1 MAPPLASD
9 NLMIKTEKVL
19 HLRSCKGKS
28 VRVVREHYLRRSV
41 PCNSSLCQAECHNE
55 GKLLSESATHY
66 LMPDWKVVQDYLEIL
81 EFPELRG
88 IVFMQ
93 TACQAIQHQ
102 KGRRHYNKLRN
113 LLKDARHECVLF
125 FNEFQLYSYVPRE
138 HGESLEKWQ
147 TRCIYYATVWYY
159 NHLAG
164 LMPVVMV
171 TEDPAAIQK
180 YGSETEGVFVISF
193 KSYLENFWPDLE
205 AVHQLYDSIVQSR
218 KERESENQEKN
229 RKEYSEHLPLEILEA
244 GIKSGRY
251 VQGVL
256 NVNKHRS
263 QLEAFVRTQGF
274 TNKKSELEMD
284 ILICGTK
291 ARNRAIQGDVVAVE
305 LLPRNEWKGRVSV
318 LCEKESEEKTAE
330 ETESEPMA
338 TGKVVGIIQR
348 NWRDYV
354 ASFPPKED
362 IQSQGKN
369 IRKILV
375 TPWDYRIP
383 RIRISTQQAESLQ
396 DCRIIVRIDS
406 WDSTSLYPNGHF
418 VKVLGRAGDLETEI
432 AAILVENNISVSPF
446 SEAQLREMPVNT
458 PENPWKIDT
467 EEQAQRVDLRNTHLV
482 FSIDPKDCEDVDD
495 ALSVRRLVNDN
506 LELGVHIADV
516 THFVKLNSNTDL
528 EARSRATTC
537 YLADRR
543 YDMLPSILSADLCSL
558 LGGADRYAV
567 SVLWELD
574 KTNYEVLKVWFGR
587 TIIKSAYKMYY
598 EAAQALLDGNLHIMD
613 DIPELKGHEEKDK
626 HRILNDLIWA
636 VEKLTEIARH
646 IRAKRALGGALEL
659 EGIELRVQL
668 DEKKNISDL
677 VPKQPL
683 EVHETVAEC
692 MILAN
697 HWVAK
702 KITEKLPHQALLR
715 CHPPP
720 QQEFF
725 AELIDCAKA
734 KGFKID
740 TRSNKALADSLD
752 MAEDPDDPQV
762 NKLLRSM
769 ATQAMSNAVYFSTGS
784 CSEDE
789 YYHYGLALEKY
800 THFTSPIRRYADI
813 VVHRLLMAAI
823 MKDENLE
830 PEDSLLSNKDLA
842 ELCQHINNKNRA
854 AQYVQKQSIEL
865 FQCMYF
871 KDKDPSDERCI
882 ADGIIY
888 SIRANGV
895 LVFVPRYGI
904 KAPAFLK
911 NKEGLVISAKSDG
924 SCVWKPGC
932 LKRLRDK
939 IISTTV
945 DGGSVTFSLFDHIT
959 VRIFEL
965 SSQSHPDS
973 IKLDIISNQP
983 YNKTNTEP
991 MHETSHSS
999 KTDLI
1004 RDVIRSVEEAQLAQ
1018 EHAKSTSVRDEDKE
1032 YCQTK
1037 GNSLYLLLEEIKEL
1051 ALLDVAVG

>member
-1 MAPPLASD
+1 MAPPLVYNSV
-9 NLMIKTEKVL
+9 MIKTEKVL

-28 VRVVREHYLRRSV
+28 VRVVREHYLRQSV
-41 PCNSSLCQAECHNE
+41 PCNSSLCQAECYNE

-66 LMPDWKVVQDYLEIL
+66 VIPDWKVVQDYLEIL

-93 TACQAIQHQ
+93 TACQAVQHQ

-125 FNEFQLYSYVPRE
+125 FNEFQLYAYVPRDR
-138 HGESLEKWQ
+138 GESLEKWQ

-159 NHLAG
+159 NHLTG

-171 TEDPAAIQK
+171 TEDPEAIQK
-180 YGSETEGVFVISF
+180 YGSETDGVFVVSF

-229 RKEYSEHLPLEILEA
+229 GKEYSEHLPLEILEA

-318 LCEKESEEKTAE
+318 LCENESEEKTAE

-369 IRKILV
+369 VRKILV

-396 DCRIIVRIDS
+396 NCRIIVRIDS

-432 AAILVENNISVSPF
+432 AAILVENSISFSPF

-458 PENPWKIDT
+458 PENPWKVDT

-482 FSIDPKDCEDVDD
+482 FSIDPKGCEDVDD
-495 ALSVRRLVNDN
+495 ALSVRRLANDN

-516 THFVKLNSNTDL
+516 THFVKFNSYTDL

-558 LGGADRYAV
+558 LGGAD
-567 SVLWELD
+567 S
-574 KTNYEVLKVWFGR
+574 
-587 TIIKSAYKMYY
+587 
-598 EAAQALLDGNLHIMD
+598 
-613 DIPELKGHEEKDK
+613 
-626 HRILNDLIWA
+626 
-636 VEKLTEIARH
+636 
-646 IRAKRALGGALEL
+646 
-659 EGIELRVQL
+659 
-668 DEKKNISDL
+668 
-677 VPKQPL
+677 
-683 EVHETVAEC
+683 
-692 MILAN
+692 
-697 HWVAK
+697 
-702 KITEKLPHQALLR
+702 
-715 CHPPP
+715 
-720 QQEFF
+720 
-725 AELIDCAKA
+725 
-734 KGFKID
+734 
-740 TRSNKALADSLD
+740 SNKALADSLD
-752 MAEDPDDPQV
+752 LAEDPDDPEV

-769 ATQAMSNAVYFSTGS
+769 ATQAMSNALYFSTGS
-784 CSEDE
+784 CTEDE

-823 MKDENLE
+823 KKDEKLE
-830 PEDSLLSNKDLA
+830 PEDSLLSNKALT

-854 AQYVQKQSIEL
+854 AQCVQKQSIEL

-895 LVFVPRYGI
+895 LVFVPRYSI

-911 NKEGLVISAKSDG
+911 NKEGLVISPHSDR
-924 SCVWKPGC
+924 SCVWKPGF

-959 VRIFEL
+959 VRISEL
-965 SSQSHPDS
+965 SSRSHPDS

-983 YNKTNTEP
+983 YNRTNVEP
-991 MHETSHSS
+991 MHEPSHSS

-1051 ALLDVAVG
+1051 ALLDVTVR

>member
-1 MAPPLASD
+1 
-9 NLMIKTEKVL
+9 MIKTEKVL

-28 VRVVREHYLRRSV
+28 VRVVREHYLRESV
-41 PCNSSLCQAECHNE
+41 PCHSCLCQARCHNE

-66 LMPDWKVVQDYLEIL
+66 VIPDWKVVQDYLEIL

-88 IVFMQ
+88 IIFMQ
-93 TACQAIQHQ
+93 TACQAVQHQ
-102 KGRRHYNKLRN
+102 KGRRQYNKLRN
-113 LLKDARHECVLF
+113 LLKDARHECIMF

-138 HGESLEKWQ
+138 QGESLEKWH

-171 TEDPAAIQK
+171 TEDTEAIQK
-180 YGSETEGVFVISF
+180 YGSEIDGVFVVSF

-205 AVHQLYDSIVQSR
+205 AVHQLYESIVQSR
-218 KERESENQEKN
+218 KEREIENQEN
-229 RKEYSEHLPLEILEA
+229 NGKEYSEHLPLEILEA

-263 QLEAFVRTQGF
+263 QLEAFVRIEGLP
-274 TNKKSELEMD
+274 NKGSELETD
-284 ILICGTK
+284 ILICGSK
-291 ARNRAIQGDVVAVE
+291 ARNRAVQGDVVAVE
-305 LLPRNEWKGRVSV
+305 LLPRNQWKGRVSV
-318 LCEKESEEKTAE
+318 LCENESEEKASE
-330 ETESEPMA
+330 EAESEPMA

-369 IRKILV
+369 VRKVLV

-383 RIRISTQQAESLQ
+383 KIRITTQQAEYLQ
-396 DCRIIVRIDS
+396 NFRIIVRIDS
-406 WDSTSLYPNGHF
+406 WDSTSLYPSGHF

-432 AAILVENNISVSPF
+432 AAILVENGISVSPF
-446 SEAQLREMPVNT
+446 TEAQLREMPVNT
-458 PENPWKIDT
+458 LENPWKIDA
-467 EEQAQRVDLRNTHLV
+467 EENARRVDLRNTHLI
-482 FSIDPKDCEDVDD
+482 FSIDPKGCEDVDD
-495 ALSVRRLVNDN
+495 ALSVRRLANQN

-516 THFVKLNSNTDL
+516 THFVKLNSHTDL
-528 EARSRATTC
+528 EARSRATSC

-543 YDMLPSILSADLCSL
+543 YDMLPAILSAELCSL

-574 KTNYEVLKVWFGR
+574 KNNYEVLKVWFGR
-587 TIIKSAYKMYY
+587 SIIKSSYKMFY
-598 EAAQALLDGNLHIMD
+598 EAAQALLAGDLSVVG
-613 DIPELKGHEEKDK
+613 DIPELKGLEEKEK
-626 HRILNDLIWA
+626 YQELNELIWA
-636 VEKLTEIARH
+636 IEKLTEIARRM
-646 IRAKRALGGALEL
+646 RAKRSLEGGLEL
-659 EGIELRVQL
+659 EGVELRVQL
-668 DEKKNISDL
+668 DEEKNIRDL

-702 KITEKLPHQALLR
+702 KITESFPLQALLR
-715 CHPPP
+715 RHPPP
-720 QQEFF
+720 RQESLSVLV
-725 AELIDCAKA
+725 ECAKA

-752 MAEDPDDPQV
+752 VAEDPDDPLV

-769 ATQAMSNAVYFSTGS
+769 ATQAMSNALYFSTGS
-784 CSEDE
+784 CSEDLF
-789 YYHYGLALEKY
+789 YHYGLALDKY

-813 VVHRLLMAAI
+813 VVHRLLLAAL
-823 MKDENLE
+823 MKDKKLE
-830 PEDSLLSNKDLA
+830 PEDPLFSQKYLN
-842 ELCQHINNKNRA
+842 ELCHHINNKNRA
-854 AQYVQKQSIEL
+854 AQRVQKQSVEL

-871 KDKDPSDERCI
+871 KDKDPTCDERCI

-895 LVFVPRYGI
+895 LIFVPKYGI
-904 KAPAFLK
+904 KAPAYLK
-911 NKEGLVISAKSDG
+911 KKEGHVIAAQPDG
-924 SCVWKPGC
+924 SCEWKPGS
-932 LKRLRDK
+932 LRRLRDK
-939 IISTTV
+939 IISTTA
-945 DGGSVTFSLFDHIT
+945 DGRSITFSLFEHIT
-959 VRIFEL
+959 VRISEF
-965 SSQSHPDS
+965 SSRSHPDS

-983 YNKTNTEP
+983 CKLSSAEP
-991 MHETSHSS
+991 VPETSDTT
-999 KTDLI
+999 KTDLV
-1004 RDVIRSVEEAQLAQ
+1004 RDVIRCAEEAQLAQ
-1018 EHAKSTSVRDEDKE
+1018 EHARSILIRDEERE
-1032 YCQTK
+1032 YCQTQ
-1037 GNSLYLLLEEIKEL
+1037 GNSLYSLLEEIKEM
-1051 ALLDVAVG
+1051 ALLDLSVE

>member
-1 MAPPLASD
+1 MAPPLVYDSV
-9 NLMIKTEKVL
+9 MIKTEKVL

-28 VRVVREHYLRRSV
+28 VRVVREHYLRQSV

-66 LMPDWKVVQDYLEIL
+66 VIPDWKVVQDYLEIL

-93 TACQAIQHQ
+93 TACQAVQHQ

-125 FNEFQLYSYVPRE
+125 FNEFQLYSYVPRDQ
-138 HGESLEKWQ
+138 GESLEKWQ

-171 TEDPAAIQK
+171 TEDPEAIQK
-180 YGSETEGVFVISF
+180 YGSETDGVFVVSF

-229 RKEYSEHLPLEILEA
+229 GKEYSEHLPLEILEA

-274 TNKKSELEMD
+274 TNKKS
-284 ILICGTK
+284 
-291 ARNRAIQGDVVAVE
+291 
-305 LLPRNEWKGRVSV
+305 
-318 LCEKESEEKTAE
+318 
-330 ETESEPMA
+330 
-338 TGKVVGIIQR
+338 GKVVGIIQR

-369 IRKILV
+369 VRKILV

-396 DCRIIVRIDS
+396 NCRIIVRIDS

-432 AAILVENNISVSPF
+432 AAILVENSISVSPF

-458 PENPWKIDT
+458 PENPWKVDT

-482 FSIDPKDCEDVDD
+482 FSIDPKGCEDVDD
-495 ALSVRRLVNDN
+495 ALSVRRLANDN

-516 THFVKLNSNTDL
+516 THFVKFNSYTDL

-574 KTNYEVLKVWFGR
+574 KTNYEVVKVWFGR

-598 EAAQALLDGNLHIMD
+598 EAAQALLDGELRVMD
-613 DIPELKGHEEKDK
+613 DIPELKGREEKDK

-636 VEKLTEIARH
+636 IEKLTDIARH

-683 EVHETVAEC
+683 EVHQTVAEC

-702 KITEKLPHQALLR
+702 KITENLPHQALLR
-715 CHPPP
+715 RHPPP

-725 AELIDCAKA
+725 TELIDCAKA

-752 MAEDPDDPQV
+752 MAEDPDDPEV

-769 ATQAMSNAVYFSTGS
+769 ATQAMSNALYFSTGS
-784 CSEDE
+784 CTEDE

-823 MKDENLE
+823 KKDEKLE
-830 PEDSLLSNKDLA
+830 PEDSLLSNKALT

-854 AQYVQKQSIEL
+854 AQCVQKQSIEL

-895 LVFVPRYGI
+895 LVFVPRYSI

-911 NKEGLVISAKSDG
+911 NKEGLVISAHPDG
-924 SCVWKPGC
+924 SCVWKPGF

-959 VRIFEL
+959 VRISEL
-965 SSQSHPDS
+965 SSRSHPDS
-973 IKLDIISNQP
+973 IKLDIINNQP
-983 YNKTNTEP
+983 YSRTNTEP
-991 MHETSHSS
+991 MHEPSHSS

-1051 ALLDVAVG
+1051 ALLDVTVG

>member
-1 MAPPLASD
+1 
-9 NLMIKTEKVL
+9 MIKTEKVL

-28 VRVVREHYLRRSV
+28 VRVVREHYLRESV

-66 LMPDWKVVQDYLEIL
+66 VIPDWKVVQDYLEIL

-93 TACQAIQHQ
+93 TACQAVQHQ
-102 KGRRHYNKLRN
+102 KGRRQYNKLRN
-113 LLKDARHECVLF
+113 LLKDARHECVMF

-138 HGESLEKWQ
+138 QGESVEKWQ

-171 TEDPAAIQK
+171 TEDAEAIQK
-180 YGSETEGVFVISF
+180 YGSETDGVFVVSF

-205 AVHQLYDSIVQSR
+205 AVHQLYESIVQSR
-218 KERESENQEKN
+218 KERECENQEKN
-229 RKEYSEHLPLEILEA
+229 GKEYLEHLAVEILEA

-251 VQGVL
+251 IQGVL

-263 QLEAFVRTQGF
+263 QLEAFVRMQGL

-284 ILICGTK
+284 ILIYGAK

-318 LCEKESEEKTAE
+318 LCENESEEKATE

-338 TGKVVGIIQR
+338 TGRVVGIIQR

-369 IRKILV
+369 TRKILV

-418 VKVLGRAGDLETEI
+418 VKVLGKAGDLETEV
-432 AAILVENNISVSPF
+432 AAILVENSISVSPF
-446 SEAQLREMPVNT
+446 SEAQVREMPVNT
-458 PENPWKIDT
+458 PENPWKIGA
-467 EEQAQRVDLRNTHLV
+467 EEQGQRVDLRSTHLV

-495 ALSVRRLVNDN
+495 ALSVRKLANEN

-516 THFVKLNSNTDL
+516 THFVKLNSYTDL

-543 YDMLPSILSADLCSL
+543 YDMLPTILSADLCSL

-567 SVLWELD
+567 SVMWELD

-587 TIIKSAYKMYY
+587 TIIKSAYKMFY
-598 EAAQALLDGNLHIMD
+598 EAAQALLDGDLSVMA
-613 DIPELKGHEEKDK
+613 DITELKGLDEKDK
-626 HRILNDLIWA
+626 HKIMNDLIWA
-636 VEKLTEIARH
+636 IEKLTEIARH
-646 IRAKRALGGALEL
+646 TRAKRALGGALEL

-702 KITEKLPHQALLR
+702 KITENLPHQALLR
-715 CHPPP
+715 RHPPP

-725 AELIDCAKA
+725 TELVDCAKA
-734 KGFKID
+734 KGFEID

-752 MAEDPDDPQV
+752 MAEDPDDAQV

-789 YYHYGLALEKY
+789 FYHYGLALEKY

-823 MKDENLE
+823 MKDKKLE
-830 PEDSLLSNKDLA
+830 PEDSLLSNKDLT

-854 AQYVQKQSIEL
+854 AQRVQKQSIEL

-871 KDKDPSDERCI
+871 KDKDPSDERYT

-911 NKEGLVISAKSDG
+911 NKEGLVISAQLDG
-924 SCVWKPGC
+924 SCVWKPGS

-939 IISTTV
+939 IISSTV
-945 DGGSVTFSLFDHIT
+945 NGESVTFSLFDHIT
-959 VRIFEL
+959 VRISEH
-965 SSQSHPDS
+965 SSRSHPDS

-983 YNKTNTEP
+983 CNTASTEP
-991 MHETSHSS
+991 THEASHTS
-999 KTDLI
+999 KTDLVQ
-1004 RDVIRSVEEAQLAQ
+1004 DVIRSAEEAQLAQ
-1018 EHAKSTSVRDEDKE
+1018 EHAKNTSIRIEDKE
-1032 YCQTK
+1032 YCQTQ
-1037 GNSLYLLLEEIKEL
+1037 GNSLYSLLEEIKEL
-1051 ALLDVAVG
+1051 ALLDVTVG